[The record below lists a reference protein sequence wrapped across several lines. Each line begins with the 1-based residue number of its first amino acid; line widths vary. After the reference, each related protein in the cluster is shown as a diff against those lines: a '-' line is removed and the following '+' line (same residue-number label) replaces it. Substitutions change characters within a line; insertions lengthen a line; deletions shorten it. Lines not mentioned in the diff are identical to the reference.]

1 MNSRKSKQIA
11 EMEIEIQELKKENKQ
26 MRARDVNKG
35 SSSKAIEGQI
45 DADTARE
52 LEEMREELV
61 KVRKEKNIL
70 DQ

>member
-1 MNSRKSKQIA
+1 
-11 EMEIEIQELKKENKQ
+11 

-35 SSSKAIEGQI
+35 SSGKALESQI